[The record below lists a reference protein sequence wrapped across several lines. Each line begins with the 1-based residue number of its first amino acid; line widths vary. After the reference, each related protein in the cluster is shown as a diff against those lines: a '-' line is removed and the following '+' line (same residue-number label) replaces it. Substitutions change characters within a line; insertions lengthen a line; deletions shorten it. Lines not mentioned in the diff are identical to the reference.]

1 MIPTIQHIKKSAL
14 VLTFF
19 MLQIA
24 VFSQSISKDDLLG
37 KLDPAKHTDFIRIE
51 KTHTSK
57 DNIYLRKEVYTS
69 FQKMYDAALKDGV
82 KLTIISATRNF
93 NAQKAIWEKKWVRP
107 QYAGKTDEEKVADI
121 MKYSSMPGTS
131 RHHWGT
137 DIDLNSLE
145 NGYFAS
151 GQGKKIYDWLV
162 AHAAEY
168 GFYQTYT
175 TKSNG
180 RTGYEEEK
188 WHWSYKPLANQFLAE
203 YKKQISYT
211 DLTGFSGCHVAEK
224 LKVIEI
230 YVNGIE

>member
-1 MIPTIQHIKKSAL
+1 M

-37 KLDPAKHTDFIRIE
+37 KLDPAKHADFIRIE
-51 KTHTSK
+51 KTYTSK
-57 DNIYLRKEVYTS
+57 DNIYLRKEVYAS

-145 NGYFAS
+145 NTYFTS

-203 YKKQISYT
+203 YKKQISYA
-211 DLTGFSGCHVAEK
+211 DLTGFSGSGVAEK